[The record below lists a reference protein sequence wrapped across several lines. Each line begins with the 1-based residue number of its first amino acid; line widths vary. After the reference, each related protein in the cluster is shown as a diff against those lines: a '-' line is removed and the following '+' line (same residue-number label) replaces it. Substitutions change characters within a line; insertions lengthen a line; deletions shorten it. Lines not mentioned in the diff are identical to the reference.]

1 MIEAG
6 LTSGLALSYATS
18 GGQIEHLA
26 GFQIQDSLIVEE
38 SRFDS
43 VSDSMDD
50 ELLALFIEKMSEYG
64 IPPEVAGF
72 FFPFKWGFW
81 GE

>member
-18 GGQIEHLA
+18 GGPTEHLA
-26 GFQIQDSLIVEE
+26 GFKIQDSLIVEE

-50 ELLALFIEKMSEYG
+50 ELLVLFIEKMSEYS
-64 IPPEVAGF
+64 IPPEVTGF